1 MELQE
6 TPPPKASKEIT
17 FNVINESTGEPINSE
32 PLTEEAARTLAKQLL
47 ENDASASVVIRSNR
61 IFLME

>member
-17 FNVINESTGEPINSE
+17 FNIINGKTGEKYNKE
-32 PLTEEAARTLAKQLL
+32 PLNEEAARTLAKQLHEGDSGL
-47 ENDASASVVIRSNR
+47 PLVIRSNR